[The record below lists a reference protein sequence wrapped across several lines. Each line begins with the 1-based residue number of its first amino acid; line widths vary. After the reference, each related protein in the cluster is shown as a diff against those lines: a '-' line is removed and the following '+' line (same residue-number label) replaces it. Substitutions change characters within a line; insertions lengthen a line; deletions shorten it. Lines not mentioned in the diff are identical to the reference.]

1 MQKIILIYTG
11 GTIGMQENP
20 QTGALESIDFG
31 NLIPLIPELGRF
43 ECDIQYV
50 DFGAPVDSC
59 DIDAGAWKRMVAII
73 ADNYERAD
81 GFVILHGTDTM
92 AYTASALSFML
103 EGLSKPV
110 VLTGSQLPLGKMR
123 TDGNENLVTAVE
135 IASALRS
142 DGTPCV
148 PEVCIFFHDKL
159 LRGNRTTKSD
169 ADGFDAFQSFNY
181 PPLARAAVNIQ
192 YDFQHILGGS
202 GTRVATDSNSGS
214 PARTNAGAD
223 AIACNGR
230 ELVPHY
236 VMDDNML
243 VISLFPGI
251 KEAFVREMLEIPGL
265 KGVVLRTFGSGNAPS
280 QPWLAELLRQAVA
293 KGIVIVNITQCT
305 GGNVAM
311 ERYRTGLL
319 LRSTGLISGLDGTV
333 EAALTKMM
341 RLFGDGLSPE
351 DVRAQM
357 LVSLAGEI

>member
-1 MQKIILIYTG
+1 
-11 GTIGMQENP
+11 MQENP

-50 DFGAPVDSC
+50 DFGTPVDSC
-59 DIDAGAWKRMVAII
+59 DIDAGAWKRMVTII

-202 GTRVATDSNSGS
+202 GTRVATDGS
-214 PARTNAGAD
+214 RKSTAGGVGD
-223 AIACNGR
+223 TTPCLRRLI
-230 ELVPHY
+230 PHY

-351 DVRAQM
+351 AVRAQM

>member
-1 MQKIILIYTG
+1 
-11 GTIGMQENP
+11 MQENP
-20 QTGALESIDFG
+20 ETGALESVDFS
-31 NLIPLIPELGRF
+31 NLLPLIPEIRRF
-43 ECDIQYV
+43 NCEIEYV
-50 DFGAPVDSC
+50 DFGTPVDSC
-59 DIDAGAWKRMVAII
+59 DIDATAWKRMVSII
-73 ADNYERAD
+73 VDYYDKAD

-123 TDGNENLVTAVE
+123 TDGNENLSTAIE
-135 IASALRS
+135 IAMARRS
-142 DGTPCV
+142 DGSPCV

-169 ADGFDAFQSFNY
+169 ADGFDAFRSFNY

-192 YDFQHILGGS
+192 YDYQHIAAPREGG
-202 GTRVATDSNSGS
+202 
-214 PARTNAGAD
+214 
-223 AIACNGR
+223 
-230 ELVPHY
+230 LVPHY
-236 VMDDNML
+236 NMDDNML

-251 KEAFVREMLEIPGL
+251 KESFVLEMLEIPGL

-280 QPWLAELLRQAVA
+280 QPWIANVLKRAVE

-319 LRSTGLISGLDGTV
+319 LRDTGLVSGLDSTV

-341 RLFGDGLSPE
+341 RLFGDGLGPDS
-351 DVRAQM
+351 VRRRM
-357 LVSLAGEI
+357 LESIAGEISI